1 MREGR
6 KARRES
12 RGWESWTRKKA
23 ELQRIDDLIV
33 VLGKTLES
41 PQDYT
46 EIKPVNPNE
55 IDPEYSLKE
64 LMLKLRLQYF
74 GHLLPRADSLEKTLM
89 LEKIEGRRRRGRQ
102 RMRWLG
108 GISDSM
114 DMNFSTP
121 WETVEDRGDRR
132 AAGHGALRSWTWLRN

>member
-64 LMLKLRLQYF
+64 LMLKLRL
-74 GHLLPRADSLEKTLM
+74 
-89 LEKIEGRRRRGRQ
+89 
-102 RMRWLG
+102 
-108 GISDSM
+108 
-114 DMNFSTP
+114 
-121 WETVEDRGDRR
+121 
-132 AAGHGALRSWTWLRN
+132 